1 MRLEELRQMLL
12 DRDYKA
18 SIIDAAITKAK
29 AVPRSEALKKVVK
42 SKTTK
47 RPVFVVRHDPRLPS
61 IKNIIHKHYRSM
73 TQDPYLAEVF
83 PEPPLA
89 AYTRPKNIRDLLI
102 RAKLPSKTRQRR
114 KIPGMKRC
122 KNNCNICPYVNVCKS
137 VKSTYTDKTVP
148 LNKEYDCQTQNL
160 VYLVHCKKCNDQ
172 YVGETKNTLKKR
184 FTQHLGYVDSRDF
197 RQATGRHFNLPGHQK
212 SHMSITV
219 LEKIYTDDTAYRKR
233 RESHYIE
240 ELNLKYRGM
249 NRRI

>member
-1 MRLEELRQMLL
+1 
-12 DRDYKA
+12 
-18 SIIDAAITKAK
+18 
-29 AVPRSEALKKVVK
+29 
-42 SKTTK
+42 
-47 RPVFVVRHDPRLPS
+47 
-61 IKNIIHKHYRSM
+61 
-73 TQDPYLAEVF
+73 
-83 PEPPLA
+83 
-89 AYTRPKNIRDLLI
+89 
-102 RAKLPSKTRQRR
+102 
-114 KIPGMKRC
+114 MKRC

-249 NRRI
+249 NRRRWLVLIATKKFYVHLGTPTIFKNITLYCYDFYLMRNLLKIRKYS